1 MNASLA
7 VPVFIFALVP
17 TGLLSFL
24 FVWLLRDIVKPRLA
38 RALVANSLSL
48 LTLTVAS
55 GFALVNNG
63 EPDFQ
68 EALMGFFVPQG
79 IWTLF
84 AALPAV
90 SRHST
95 SQLPLAKRHAP
106 VKTTAS

>member
-48 LTLTVAS
+48 LTLTVAV
-55 GFALVNNG
+55 GFALATDG
-63 EPDFQ
+63 EPNLR
-68 EALMGFFVPQG
+68 EALLCFFMPQG

-90 SRHST
+90 ARRST
-95 SQLPLAKRHAP
+95 SKLPLAKR
-106 VKTTAS
+106 

>member
-1 MNASLA
+1 MNANLA
-7 VPVFIFALVP
+7 VPFFLFALVP
-17 TGLLSFL
+17 SGLLSFL
-24 FVWLLRDIVKPRLA
+24 FVWLLRGIVKLRLA

-55 GFALVNNG
+55 GFALVNKG
-63 EPDFQ
+63 APDFQ
-68 EALMGFFVPQG
+68 EALMCFFMPQG

-90 SRHST
+90 GRRST
-95 SQLPLAKRHAP
+95 SKLPLEKRYAP

>member
-1 MNASLA
+1 MDANLA
-7 VPVFIFALVP
+7 VPFFLFALVP

-24 FVWLLRDIVKPRLA
+24 FVWLLRGIVKPRLA

-48 LTLTVAS
+48 MTLTVAG
-55 GFALVNNG
+55 GFALATNG
-63 EPDFQ
+63 EPDLQ
-68 EALMGFFVPQG
+68 EALMGFFMPQG

-90 SRHST
+90 GRHST
-95 SQLPLAKRHAP
+95 SKLPLAKRHAP